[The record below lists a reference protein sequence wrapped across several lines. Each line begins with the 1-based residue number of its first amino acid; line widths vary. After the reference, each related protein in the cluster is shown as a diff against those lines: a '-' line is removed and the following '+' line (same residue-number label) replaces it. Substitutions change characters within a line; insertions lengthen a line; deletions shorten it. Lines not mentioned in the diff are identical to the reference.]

1 MATKNHLI
9 ILITSLSGPKAYIC
23 PLLNDTSF
31 GSAHPGMKELKHLNK
46 YFRKYWFKLVFGILI
61 TIIARVFQLV
71 MPSYVAKIIAVVE
84 KYLAAEINETLARQ
98 LLLEYIG
105 IIVGAALLSGFFTF
119 LMRQTIINV
128 SRYIEYDLKNE
139 VFDHYQRLSLN
150 FYKTNRTGDLMN
162 RISEDV
168 TQVRMYAGPAIM
180 YGMQTLTLF
189 VCLIPLM
196 FIKAPTIAFY
206 ALLPLPVLSVL
217 IYWIS
222 RIIHKRS
229 TRVQVFLS
237 DLSTFAQETF
247 SGISVIK
254 AYVMEPQVNQ
264 QAQAL
269 ALEGKTKSMDLAKV
283 NAWFFPLMILLIGV
297 SNVFVIYIGG
307 LQYLN
312 GEIESIGTIAEFI
325 LYVNMLTWPVAI
337 VGWLTSVVQR
347 AEVSQ
352 KRINQFLN
360 QDPEIVNQSESPTPI
375 QGKITFDKVGF
386 TYPDTGIEALK
397 NVSFEIIPGQTL
409 TILGKTGSGKST
421 ILELIARL
429 YDVSSGEIRIDDRP
443 VETLNLTS
451 LREAIGA
458 VPQDAFLFSDTIE
471 NNIRFGKH
479 DATLDE
485 IREAAKMAVVDS
497 NIEGFAKG
505 YQTVLGERGITLSGG
520 QKQRVSIAR
529 ALIKDPTIYLFDDC
543 LSAVDTETEEA
554 ILSNLKKASQGK
566 TTLIVS
572 HRVSSAVNAD
582 KVIVLD
588 NGSIIQAGNHEK
600 LMAQEGYYKELYI
613 SQLSEKET

>member
-1 MATKNHLI
+1 
-9 ILITSLSGPKAYIC
+9 
-23 PLLNDTSF
+23 
-31 GSAHPGMKELKHLNK
+31 MKELKHLNK

-360 QDPEIVNQSESPTPI
+360 QDPEILNQSESPTPI

-397 NVSFEIIPGQTL
+397 NVSFEINPGQTL

-429 YDVSSGEIRIDDRP
+429 YDVSTGEIRIDDRP
-443 VETLNLTS
+443 VEILNLTS